1 MAILQEHKEAL
12 ETKGYTVLRE
22 ALGPSEVGELRSAIA
37 RFLKRREECRYLAN
51 GIFKAQVFVPGPDEV
66 FLPLITHERITP
78 ALREIAGGPFM
89 FVTEMGIA
97 ANTAAGWHKDTHGLK
112 PFDSPS
118 AADFGVYKVL
128 IYPQDHIGLDEEDFA
143 LKVKVG
149 SHVMAREEDGEE
161 ASLFIRAGDAII
173 MDVRLTHRGH
183 NDIVEGKGLLARTMY
198 SPFRRLAP
206 VPTYSAASQL
216 RRFLGRKERYL
227 ATMVFGKCNEQTEIY
242 ARTGR
247 KVTKERWPE
256 TVTTAVVPPHWAA
269 RLENAGVS
277 Y

>member
-1 MAILQEHKEAL
+1 MPVLQQHRVAL

-37 RFLKRREECRYLAN
+37 RFLKRRDECRYLAN
-51 GIFKAQVFVPGPDEV
+51 GIFKAQVFVPGPDEI
-66 FLPLITHERITP
+66 FLPLISHDRITP
-78 ALREIAGGPFM
+78 VLREIAGGPFM

-112 PFDSPS
+112 PFDSP
-118 AADFGVYKVL
+118 AAANFGVYKVL
-128 IYPQDHIGLDEEDFA
+128 IYPQDHLGLDDEDFA

-149 SHVMAREEDGEE
+149 SHLMEREEDGEE
-161 ASLFIRAGDAII
+161 SSIFIRAGDAII

-183 NDIVEGKGLLARTMY
+183 NDIVEGRGLLARTVY

-206 VPTYSAASQL
+206 VPTYAATNGLRQL
-216 RRFLGRKERYL
+216 LGRRERYL
-227 ATMVFGKCNEQTEIY
+227 VTLVFGKCNDQTEIY

-247 KVTKERWPE
+247 QVTKERWPE
-256 TVTTAVVPPHWAA
+256 TVTTAVVPPHWAD
-269 RLENAGVS
+269 RLERAGVKF
-277 Y
+277 